1 MYQFE
6 ENPNV
11 HANKFYHLLD
21 HAISVVNEENTQNY
35 LRYVK
40 TYADNR
46 FNINKIARQ
55 WEDTLKALKEQ
66 YPAGSRGLPKPMF
79 RYKIGA

>member
-6 ENPNV
+6 ENANV

-21 HAISVVNEENTQNY
+21 QAISVVHEGSTQNY

-40 TYADNR
+40 SYADNR

-55 WEDTLKALKEQ
+55 WQDMLTSLKEQ
-66 YPAGSRGLPKPMF
+66 YPVGSRGIPKKMF
-79 RYKIGA
+79 KYST